1 MGSILPGLKRVLR
14 GLRASK
20 ETASKAV
27 KSMEETS
34 RKTYHQLWIERCKAQ
49 HKAEGKRGITP
60 EMKRDREGAK
70 VCREAFKKARE

>member
-1 MGSILPGLKRVLR
+1 
-14 GLRASK
+14 
-20 ETASKAV
+20 
-27 KSMEETS
+27 MEETS

-49 HKAEGKRGITP
+49 HKAEGKRGIAP